1 MNNAVIAN
9 QQDQQQQQQQIGHED
24 PLKNKVFKSLQV
36 ISGRF
41 EPLETQVNLLV
52 SMLKQYDN
60 NTVVAVLKRGIDTYD
75 NNYATYPSKPFWRS
89 MISDIRR
96 VQRMSDGTHE
106 EKYKKPDDA
115 EREAADA
122 QARGIVEHFE
132 SLTKSHDDKEKP
144 NFYTEKVKRYRQ
156 YVADQLVR
164 VEDKTHVL
172 HDQWIFRKQA
182 VQQGLNFHCPEKW
195 LEEREIKTI

>member
-1 MNNAVIAN
+1 M
-9 QQDQQQQQQQIGHED
+9 
-24 PLKNKVFKSLQV
+24 KSL
-36 ISGRF
+36 
-41 EPLETQVNLLV
+41 
-52 SMLKQYDN
+52 
-60 NTVVAVLKRGIDTYD
+60 
-75 NNYATYPSKPFWRS
+75 
-89 MISDIRR
+89 R
-96 VQRMSDGTHE
+96 VQFIHGLESSPQST
-106 EKYKKPDDA
+106 KA
-115 EREAADA
+115 LALA
-122 QARGIVEHFE
+122 EHFE

-144 NFYTEKVKRYRQ
+144 NFYTAKVKRYRQ